1 MKKFKAFSDVV
12 VGNGFDNDG
21 STWHGYIL
29 STKQWAQFFF
39 NHWFFKLYY
48 FSMTVL
54 NWGTWVKENSTII
67 FLVFFH
73 QEVKI
78 DYCLTSSTLSRVKRI
93 GKLCT
98 KSCLSL
104 TLINENVE
112 IVKNLQ
118 FIFHIFYY
126 VQLRLCQMLEF
137 ACSFLINNFFQNH
150 LIW

>member
-12 VGNGFDNDG
+12 LGSGFHNDG

-29 STKQWAQFFF
+29 PAKQWAQIFF
-39 NHWFFKLYY
+39 NHCFFKLYY

-54 NWGTWVKENSTII
+54 NWGTWVKENSTITLFV
-67 FLVFFH
+67 FLSS
-73 QEVKI
+73 KSKN
-78 DYCLTSSTLSRVKRI
+78 DCCLTSSTLSRVKRI

-104 TLINENVE
+104 TLINENIE
-112 IVKNLQ
+112 IMKNLQ

-126 VQLRLCQMLEF
+126 LLEY
-137 ACSFLINNFFQNH
+137 ACSFLVNNFFQNH